1 MTRINEST
9 PINTYSMD
17 IEEIYFD
24 SNKSDIIN
32 FTSNE
37 E

>member
-17 IEEIYFD
+17 IEDIYFD
-24 SNKSDIIN
+24 SKKSDIIN